1 MYSSALWLHSL
12 LRWAV
17 LLAGLV
23 AWFRA
28 IGAKTAKR
36 PWTPKDELWGLLLT
50 IAADLQLLVGLVL
63 YVFLSPI
70 TRQGVRN
77 FAAAMRSPVV
87 RFFTVEHAVGMIIA
101 IALIHVGRV
110 KIRKAADPARKHRL
124 AMIFFGIA
132 MVLVI
137 ISTPWPGMPV
147 SRPLLRP

>member
-50 IAADLQLLVGLVL
+50 ISADLQLVVGLVL
-63 YVFLSPI
+63 YFVLSPI
-70 TRQGVRN
+70 TKMGMQN
-77 FAAAMRSPVV
+77 FAAAMRIDTA
-87 RFFTVEHAVGMIIA
+87 RFFTVEHALGMLIA

-147 SRPLLRP
+147 ARPLLRP